1 MYITSEYR
9 DVEPKCYEADHIS
22 KVEALLKKNF
32 PGYFKSFL
40 DSGTGGISMEQFAE
54 LQVHLGVRPDRQR
67 KNNRSHT
74 RETYKEII
82 TDNYMNGRG
91 EVFPVCDT
99 FIDRDVKRTKIIRKE
114 YTPSRSYSSSSSSRS
129 TYHSHSTGSSGRS
142 HTSSTRNF

>member
-54 LQVHLGVRPDRQR
+54 LQVHFGVRPDRQR
-67 KNNRSHT
+67 KNNRSQ
-74 RETYKEII
+74 RETYIEII
-82 TDNYMNGRG
+82 TDSVAGFLKDRQKYLDIFDEEALEEYEDEPG
-91 EVFPVCDT
+91 VFKT
-99 FIDRDVKRTKIIRKE
+99 EILK
-114 YTPSRSYSSSSSSRS
+114 
-129 TYHSHSTGSSGRS
+129 
-142 HTSSTRNF
+142 NQ